1 MLYTNKAVGRH
12 AAIAQSVERI
22 LGKDEVASSNLA
34 SSSSCIKIALEMMCD
49 FFLGYWI
56 DSVLGLNCISWLHNM
71 CARILQGANAMVI
84 IREHTTESG
93 VLEYTIKDCVSGL
106 VKTWIPPEGIPK
118 EHHEDILK
126 QFADL
131 LDSSHSGCKEMTS
144 KEGSLTPIILR
155 DAGELFLS
163 RKELDLAEYTRYSW
177 SNCLTTRIYPVLGQM
192 HVTDIKPKHIMDLF
206 YNMRQEGLATS
217 TMRKYHM
224 VLTQLFRF
232 LIDYEYVSE
241 NIMDR
246 VKKPK
251 PNKEETPTE
260 VEAFTPEQIGYILSC
275 TEGIHLRWRTMMWL
289 MAETGIRRGECVAL
303 KWADVDFSNLTI
315 TISKNAG
322 YTPEKGVYITTPKNR
337 KPRKIGVDPEVMF
350 LLLRL
355 RRESS
360 SEWVF
365 ANRDNPKQ
373 CMSPQTPTRYF
384 AKFSKQYDIK
394 LYPHKLRHTFASISI
409 LSGADINSV
418 AAILGHHNPAFTLRT
433 YTHANESS
441 QRKASEICREAIR
454 SAMNQAC

>member
-1 MLYTNKAVGRH
+1 
-12 AAIAQSVERI
+12 
-22 LGKDEVASSNLA
+22 
-34 SSSSCIKIALEMMCD
+34 
-49 FFLGYWI
+49 
-56 DSVLGLNCISWLHNM
+56 
-71 CARILQGANAMVI
+71 MVI
-84 IREHTTESG
+84 IREHTKETGTLEYNIKNCESG
-93 VLEYTIKDCVSGL
+93 ME
-106 VKTWIPPEGIPK
+106 KTWIPPDGIPK
-118 EHHEDILK
+118 EYHEEILK

-131 LDSSHSGCKEMTS
+131 LSYSHLDCGDRAYNKKSHES
-144 KEGSLTPIILR
+144 IILR
-155 DAGELFLS
+155 EAGELFLS

-177 SNCLTTRIYPVLGQM
+177 SNCLTTRVYPAIGQM
-192 HVTDIKPKHIMDLF
+192 QVTDIKPKHIMELF

-217 TMRKYHM
+217 TMRKYYM

-232 LIDYEYVSE
+232 LMDYEYVSE

-251 PNKEETPTE
+251 PNKEETPNE
-260 VEAFTPEQIGYILSC
+260 VEAFTPEQVGYILSC
-275 TEGIHLRWRTMMWL
+275 TEGIQLQWRTMMWL

-303 KWADVDFSNLTI
+303 KWADIDFSNLTI

-322 YTPEKGVYITTPKNR
+322 YTPEKGIYITTPKNR

-365 ANRDNPKQ
+365 ANRDNPKK

-433 YTHANESS
+433 YTHSNEAS

-454 SAMNQAC
+454 SAMTKAG